1 MSKGCLGY
9 IASAVTLPPSLV
21 TSATCPSQ
29 MRTSL
34 PGCAL
39 TLVPHRLSLPVNQPL
54 ASPLL
59 WSPPTWLTPQTV
71 PLRSPERLPVPAGAA
86 KLSQNAAVVPAGA
99 ERNRQPVAADPPDPP
114 GPDPVG
120 KSLAV
125 AVGCGAVAAGRRG
138 AAPHRAAVPEAA
150 LG

>member
-1 MSKGCLGY
+1 
-9 IASAVTLPPSLV
+9 
-21 TSATCPSQ
+21 

-54 ASPLL
+54 ASPVFC
-59 WSPPTWLTPQTV
+59 SPPTWLTPQTV

-86 KLSQNAAVVPAGA
+86 KVSQNAAVVPADA
-99 ERNRQPVAADPPDPP
+99 ERNRQPVAADLPDPP

-120 KSLAV
+120 TSVAV
-125 AVGCGAVAAGRRG
+125 AVGCGAVAAGLRP
-138 AAPHRAAVPEAA
+138 APPPPPEAPA
-150 LG
+150 